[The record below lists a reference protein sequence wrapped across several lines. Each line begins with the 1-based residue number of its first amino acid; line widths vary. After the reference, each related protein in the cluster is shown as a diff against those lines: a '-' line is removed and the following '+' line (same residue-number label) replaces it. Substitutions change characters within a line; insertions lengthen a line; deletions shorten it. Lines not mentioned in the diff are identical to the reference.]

1 MAFRREKSFG
11 PLGKL
16 FVKEEDDDIRRDE
29 KRHISPRL
37 FVEGYS
43 ISGIRVPRECSQKR
57 KKKETER
64 EREGVVYRALFE
76 GLESKGFLMS
86 RRDERKLWPDITIS
100 VSGGVGREEGAAGRR
115 VDLESRGYGVC
126 KYAPLRLV

>member
-1 MAFRREKSFG
+1 MASRREKSFG

-64 EREGVVYRALFE
+64 ERERRSGVPRPFRGSRKQGIFNVSTRRKETLAGYNYI
-76 GLESKGFLMS
+76 GF
-86 RRDERKLWPDITIS
+86 W
-100 VSGGVGREEGAAGRR
+100 GGR
-115 VDLESRGYGVC
+115 SRGRGGRSKSRLGKQGVWS
-126 KYAPLRLV
+126 V

>member
-1 MAFRREKSFG
+1 MASRREKSFG

-100 VSGGVGREEGAAGRR
+100 VSGGSVERKGRQVEE
-115 VDLESRGYGVC
+115 
-126 KYAPLRLV
+126 

>member
-1 MAFRREKSFG
+1 MFLENVARNERR
-11 PLGKL
+11 
-16 FVKEEDDDIRRDE
+16 
-29 KRHISPRL
+29 
-37 FVEGYS
+37 
-43 ISGIRVPRECSQKR
+43 R
-57 KKKETER
+57 KQRER
-64 EREGVVYRALFE
+64 EREEVVYRALFE